1 MKKAWKRLTP
11 KLDVFA
17 ALMLFLACMML
28 ADGMAELPRPLP
40 GITLKEL
47 QRFDAKRI
55 WLKRW
60 KDFNEHVAFAALEVC
75 FCQSHLL
82 SESFHLYSGMPW
94 FAAQPFQFQGS
105 RDVKL
110 MASEAFSMLSML
122 CLFFEMVFE
131 SRSIWIFKHPALKSK
146 RHARHE
152 NLKLVVPCTGCLF
165 VRFHKASQKSL

>member
-1 MKKAWKRLTP
+1 MKKDWKRLTP

-75 FCQSHLL
+75 FCQSHL
-82 SESFHLYSGMPW
+82 FHRISSLFRYALVCSPAFSVW
-94 FAAQPFQFQGS
+94 S

-110 MASEAFSMLSML
+110 VASEAFSMLSML

-146 RHARHE
+146 RHPRHE

-165 VRFHKASQKSL
+165 VPFHKASQKSL